1 MPVSLAN
8 ATQSAG
14 ILHGTATHRG
24 KLDTMV
30 SRILLIE
37 DEPAISASIAYN
49 LRREGYSV
57 TTAADGVSGLDLA
70 RNEAPDLVILDI
82 MLPRMDGL
90 EVCRNIRESSVVEL
104 RQVPIIVVTAR
115 VDEGDRVVGLDLG
128 ADDYVVKPFSMRELT
143 ARTKAL
149 LRRSSPT
156 GKKRG
161 ASTPLAT
168 GGIVLD
174 VENRRASRNG
184 RAISLKP
191 REFDL
196 LACLMQSPGR
206 VFTREELLDRAW
218 GTDFVGD
225 LRTVDVHVRWLR
237 EKLEDDPSKPTVIET
252 IRGVGYRIRSER

>member
-1 MPVSLAN
+1 M
-8 ATQSAG
+8 G
-14 ILHGTATHRG
+14 
-24 KLDTMV
+24 

-49 LRREGYSV
+49 LRREGHSV
-57 TTAADGVSGLDLA
+57 TTASDGALGLDLA
-70 RNEAPDLVILDI
+70 RRDVPDLVILDV
-82 MLPRMDGL
+82 MLPRMDGF
-90 EVCRNIRESSVVEL
+90 EVCRNIRQSSAAEL

-115 VDEGDRVVGLDLG
+115 TDEGDRVVGLDLG

-149 LRRSSPT
+149 LRRSSPA
-156 GKKRG
+156 GKKKG
-161 ASTPLAT
+161 IAEPLAS

-174 VENRRASRNG
+174 VENRRATRNG
-184 RAISLKP
+184 RSISLKP

-196 LACLMQSPGR
+196 LACLMQAPGR
-206 VFTREELLDRAW
+206 VFSREDLLDRAW

-237 EKLEDDPSKPTVIET
+237 EKLEDDPAKPKFIET
-252 IRGVGYRIRSER
+252 IRGVGYRIRTDR

>member
-1 MPVSLAN
+1 M
-8 ATQSAG
+8 G
-14 ILHGTATHRG
+14 
-24 KLDTMV
+24 
-30 SRILLIE
+30 SRILIIE

-49 LRREGYSV
+49 LRREGHSV
-57 TTAADGVSGLDLA
+57 TTAADGVVGLDLA
-70 RNEAPDLVILDI
+70 RREVPDLVILDV
-82 MLPRMDGL
+82 MLPRMDGF
-90 EVCRNIRESSVVEL
+90 EVCRNIRQSAAAEL

-115 VDEGDRVVGLDLG
+115 TDEGDRVVGLDLG
-128 ADDYVVKPFSMRELT
+128 ADDYVVKPFSRELT

-161 ASTPLAT
+161 AATSLAS

-174 VENRRASRNG
+174 VENRRTTRNG
-184 RAISLKP
+184 RVVSLKP

-196 LACLMQSPGR
+196 LACLMQAPGR
-206 VFTREELLDRAW
+206 VFSREDLLDRAW

-237 EKLEDDPSKPTVIET
+237 EKLEDDPAKPTLLET
-252 IRGVGYRIRSER
+252 IRGVGYRINAER